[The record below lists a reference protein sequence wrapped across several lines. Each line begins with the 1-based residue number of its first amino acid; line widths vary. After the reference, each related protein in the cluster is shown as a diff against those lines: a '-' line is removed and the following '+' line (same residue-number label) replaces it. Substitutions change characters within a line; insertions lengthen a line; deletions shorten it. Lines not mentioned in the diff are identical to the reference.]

1 MVVVVGFLG
10 NSAAQIG
17 LVREVRLGESWG
29 PGLWMGVGD
38 GLPEAE
44 GWAPGGSPPG
54 AGHLGNPKLPIP
66 GALPPGP
73 TTICH
78 PARVE
83 GIGCR

>member
-1 MVVVVGFLG
+1 MPFVVVVVGFLG

-44 GWAPGGSPPG
+44 GMGSRWSQPTWRWTSREPKAAHSRCFDTWANN
-54 AGHLGNPKLPIP
+54 HLPSS
-66 GALPPGP
+66 
-73 TTICH
+73 
-78 PARVE
+78 
-83 GIGCR
+83 